1 MDTKKPL
8 IKSILTALFI
18 ILAVIVYAYGLTV
31 TDVDFKTTRQEQRLF
46 QLRRIIRT
54 LAHPHLIDYDQEYLQ
69 LETPIYLSCPEP
81 APEPV
86 VPDTTG
92 PYIEIDSQCAGP
104 EEIIEVTGHNIWP
117 ESKGTIY
124 FIAVPSGA
132 KINLKVLTT
141 DEEGNFVYEI
151 ELPDRAAVEEAQ
163 IIRAELTRNVGSPYL
178 SDAAIST
185 WEKILETVFLA
196 LIATTFGTLLAIP
209 VSFFAARNL
218 MAEEKSPLSTTALSL
233 ICWPLGLA
241 LGIVIWQGIS
251 YLVEPLSIYEGL
263 SIAGL
268 LVTPVLV
275 WLLLR
280 WALSK
285 ANPEETPTAGIKI
298 FRWIAIL
305 LAILLTII
313 FFVSFQNTA
322 LLLGNYLKPRLG
334 AFSFLG
340 NFIYQIGDLTQ
351 ILVPLVIALGTS
363 AVFGSLGG
371 RAGAQIADKMSP
383 AAGKLLNFP
392 LAAIAGAELFAILG
406 AGIDWLYQF
415 DNLALTLWIPAGIGA
430 VLGLVAAFLVDSTT
444 PLPTGMVIYYIIR
457 TILNGTRSV
466 EPLIMVIVFVVW
478 VGIGPFAGALAL
490 GLHTIAALA
499 KLFSE
504 QVESI
509 LPGPLEAIRAT
520 GANRLQTIVYA
531 VVPQII
537 PPYISF
543 TMYRWD
549 INVRMSTII
558 GWAGGGGIGFLL
570 SQNIRLLNYRDASVQ
585 MIAIAVVVASMDY
598 ISSTLRERFV

>member
-1 MDTKKPL
+1 
-8 IKSILTALFI
+8 
-18 ILAVIVYAYGLTV
+18 
-31 TDVDFKTTRQEQRLF
+31 
-46 QLRRIIRT
+46 
-54 LAHPHLIDYDQEYLQ
+54 
-69 LETPIYLSCPEP
+69 
-81 APEPV
+81 
-86 VPDTTG
+86 
-92 PYIEIDSQCAGP
+92 
-104 EEIIEVTGHNIWP
+104 
-117 ESKGTIY
+117 
-124 FIAVPSGA
+124 
-132 KINLKVLTT
+132 
-141 DEEGNFVYEI
+141 
-151 ELPDRAAVEEAQ
+151 
-163 IIRAELTRNVGSPYL
+163 
-178 SDAAIST
+178 
-185 WEKILETVFLA
+185 
-196 LIATTFGTLLAIP
+196 
-209 VSFFAARNL
+209 
-218 MAEEKSPLSTTALSL
+218 
-233 ICWPLGLA
+233 
-241 LGIVIWQGIS
+241 
-251 YLVEPLSIYEGL
+251 
-263 SIAGL
+263 

-285 ANPEETPTAGIKI
+285 TDPEETPTLGIKI

-322 LLLGNYLKPRLG
+322 LLLGSYLKPRLG
-334 AFSFLG
+334 SFSFLG
-340 NFIYQIGDLTQ
+340 NFIYQVGDLTQ

-371 RAGAQIADKMSP
+371 RAGAKIADKMSP

-415 DNLALTLWIPAGIGA
+415 ENLTLTLWIPAGVGA
-430 VLGLVAAFLVDSTT
+430 VLGLVAASLVDSTT
-444 PLPTGMVIYYIIR
+444 PLPSGMVIYYVIR
-457 TILNGTRSV
+457 TILNGIRSV

-531 VVPQII
+531 VVPQIV